1 MIENIVEQ
9 TSQEQ
14 LLNSF
19 SETEMD
25 WEGFTDHSEADAIK
39 VEGES
44 ANYIEDT
51 LSSEGIRGTSDL
63 EGCDTKQ
70 LVEAVDKRFKQSCPQ
85 FATRLSMN
93 HFGKTSDVWEQ
104 FRLKL
109 EPKYLEAPSDKVQ
122 QEQIAETLCDT
133 KELEFDNWTK
143 LSIKG
148 KVEVLNQLEQ
158 RIADI
163 EHRPA
168 ATIRSEVMDP
178 DINGYELNGEIALNE
193 EHLKATDLSPEK
205 LEEVLETMIHEGRH
219 AYQEYNVY
227 ERQVHP
233 SGAQVDSWRENYEMV
248 GYASGEPVYTSV
260 LGFSYTNE
268 GLAKLG
274 ARLYYY
280 QPVEIDARQ
289 FASDTMS
296 AYHNKLNA

>member
-1 MIENIVEQ
+1 MIENFAAHP
-9 TSQEQ
+9 SQEQ
-14 LLNSF
+14 LLNSL
-19 SETEMD
+19 SETSVD
-25 WEGFTDHSEADAIK
+25 WEGFSSHTETDAFKI
-39 VEGES
+39 EGEV
-44 ANYIEDT
+44 ANYIEET
-51 LSSEGIRGTSDL
+51 LNSEGIRNVYDL
-63 EGCDTKQ
+63 ESSDTKK
-70 LVEAVDKRFKQSCPQ
+70 LIEAVDKRVKQSCPHL
-85 FATRLSMN
+85 ATRLSMN
-93 HFGKTSDVWEQ
+93 CVGEKSDIWEQ
-104 FRLKL
+104 FRMKL
-109 EPKYLEAPSDKVQ
+109 EPKYLEAPSDKIQ
-122 QEQIAETLCDT
+122 QEQIADALCNT
-133 KELEFDNWTK
+133 KELECENWTN

-158 RIADI
+158 RIAAI

-168 ATIRSEVMDP
+168 ATVRSEVMDS
-178 DINGYELNGEIALNE
+178 DLNGYELDGEIALNE
-193 EHLKATDLSPEK
+193 EHLKETDASVEK
-205 LEEVLETMIHEGRH
+205 LEEVLQTLIHEGRH

-227 ERQVHP
+227 ERQVHT

>member
-1 MIENIVEQ
+1 MIENFAAHP
-9 TSQEQ
+9 SQEQ
-14 LLNSF
+14 LLNSL
-19 SETEMD
+19 SETSVD
-25 WEGFTDHSEADAIK
+25 WEGFSSHTETDAFKI
-39 VEGES
+39 EGEV
-44 ANYIEDT
+44 ANYIEET
-51 LSSEGIRGTSDL
+51 LNSEGIRNVYDL
-63 EGCDTKQ
+63 ESSDTKK
-70 LVEAVDKRFKQSCPQ
+70 LIEAVDKRVKQSCPHL
-85 FATRLSMN
+85 ATRLSMN
-93 HFGKTSDVWEQ
+93 CVGEKSDIWEQ
-104 FRLKL
+104 FRMKL
-109 EPKYLEAPSDKVQ
+109 EPKYLEAPSDKIQ
-122 QEQIAETLCDT
+122 QEQIADALCNT
-133 KELEFDNWTK
+133 KELEFENWTN

-158 RIADI
+158 RIAAI

-168 ATIRSEVMDP
+168 AIVRSEVMDQ
-178 DINGYELNGEIALNE
+178 DLNGYELDGEIALNE
-193 EHLKATDLSPEK
+193 EHLKETDASVEK
-205 LEEVLETMIHEGRH
+205 LEEVLQTLIHEGRH

-227 ERQVHP
+227 ERQVHT